1 LVQVFNQ
8 HNQELFSV
16 TLNANLKR
24 IPFPAYFRYQHDYA
38 QGQNLFH
45 AFNMLLENSL
55 DVGFKNAEA
64 AKMWVLEHLLDLRSL
79 GKNPAGELC
88 L

>member
-1 LVQVFNQ
+1 
-8 HNQELFSV
+8 
-16 TLNANLKR
+16 
-24 IPFPAYFRYQHDYA
+24 
-38 QGQNLFH
+38 
-45 AFNMLLENSL
+45 MLLENSL